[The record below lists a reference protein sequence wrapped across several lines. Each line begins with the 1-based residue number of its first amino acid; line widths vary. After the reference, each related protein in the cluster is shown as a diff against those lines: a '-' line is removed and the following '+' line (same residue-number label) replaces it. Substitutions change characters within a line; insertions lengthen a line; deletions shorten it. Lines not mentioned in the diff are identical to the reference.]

1 MYNIYVVT
9 YYGLQLQESL
19 RTYGI
24 CRLIL
29 IHRNTPQSLNR
40 WSFWEACTIHN
51 LGWGHLTLL
60 SPKWHKTKSW
70 KDQMVIARFRDMVNT
85 SAWKGF
91 NMFPEESYGH
101 RIYVYLL
108 SIWNSLEAIVD
119 ANGEKPDI
127 HTHTQEDESTFV
139 ACIFTLSIC
148 LLCTNSRLQVIKK
161 TKVKSCICNMIK
173 HA

>member
-1 MYNIYVVT
+1 M
-9 YYGLQLQESL
+9 
-19 RTYGI
+19 
-24 CRLIL
+24 
-29 IHRNTPQSLNR
+29 
-40 WSFWEACTIHN
+40 
-51 LGWGHLTLL
+51 
-60 SPKWHKTKSW
+60 

-161 TKVKSCICNMIK
+161 TKVKSWIWNMHNWHWKQYAQAPDILLQNSDLRLTDAEIKTLHAVHARLPYKPSFFWLYRCQIAIVPSFICMIRTLK
-173 HA
+173 WLEN